1 MQRANAWRSF
11 FGCSLQNIL
20 AEFLAVRSHADQK
33 ILHGIVGAALHQ
45 KLSDLPYYIVN
56 SKTLYEIKSLCVI
69 LSEGGTPKPNFCGVR
84 NERSKSAKGGIS
96 FGILLSC
103 HMFVTFRIIKSNIPH
118 EKIAVTVRRSL
129 PHSASSVRRFW
140 IGSQTRCVSLS
151 LQNFGFK
158 NRFAIFFA
166 QDDTFG

>member
-1 MQRANAWRSF
+1 MIINAQTKATTV
-11 FGCSLQNIL
+11 CSGRFVN
-20 AEFLAVRSHADQK
+20 R
-33 ILHGIVGAALHQ
+33 
-45 KLSDLPYYIVN
+45 PYHLVTT
-56 SKTLYEIKSLCVI
+56 KTLHAIKPLCVI

-129 PHSASSVRRFW
+129 PRPATGWSRWFW
-140 IGSQTRCVSLS
+140 IGSQTRCVSLP